1 MAAFEAAYI
10 RGLVKERTHMQG
22 FTYEN
27 QGQNTYLVYQFDDRP
42 IDTMALG
49 MLTNNKIKGF
59 APAIYTEIDNQKFIK
74 YNVSSHVTLSKLFMG
89 DVRKM
94 RLLKTFVNIV
104 DAMQMLDAY
113 MLDRRTIMLDRDY
126 IYVDASTSDV
136 SMICVP
142 VVDEFAPIDEREFF
156 KNIIFSVSFAANE
169 NGDYVA
175 RILAYLNSVELFQLQ
190 DFKKMLEGLMS
201 EQPAAGMQN
210 VQPAMGA
217 LYMQNNPYQQT
228 PAGAPAQPQMNMK
241 PAVMQQPVPPVQPQN
256 RPTDIGQEPAIQNV
270 YVSSGASAKDIK
282 LAKREEMLKQQ
293 EEERAREMARN
304 PIAPENVDMG
314 FAVPGMSTNQ
324 YASRPK
330 AAAPAVP
337 AKKASKGKKNSGSS
351 EDDISLFYL
360 MQHYSKENK
369 EKYKAAKERKKSGN
383 TATEAPVA
391 KKQASVIKPM
401 AASAVQQPPVSN
413 PYQAAPAQPQAPV
426 MNNPYQA
433 APVQPQAPAMANPYQ
448 AAPAQPQAPVMNNP
462 YQAAPVQPQTPA
474 MANPYQTAPAQPQAP
489 AVSNP
494 YQAAPVQ
501 PQAPQMPAMGGMQ
514 DDYDQT
520 TLIKNTGN
528 TDDAGTT
535 VLNAAT
541 KVERHP
547 YLYQVK
553 NGRKIYLD
561 KKTNRIG
568 KNREVVDICI
578 DGNPA
583 ISRCH
588 AIFYRVDD
596 ACYIEDLNS
605 TNGTFVDD
613 QQITSN
619 CKTMVRVGSRVK
631 LGDEEFELRYD

>member
-201 EQPAAGMQN
+201 EQPAVGMQN

-217 LYMQNNPYQQT
+217 PYMQNNPYQQT

-293 EEERAREMARN
+293 EEERAREMAKN

-324 YASRPK
+324 YASKPK

-462 YQAAPVQPQTPA
+462 YQAAP
-474 MANPYQTAPAQPQAP
+474 AQPQAP
-489 AVSNP
+489 VMNNP
-494 YQAAPVQ
+494 YP
-501 PQAPQMPAMGGMQ
+501 APQMPAMGGMQ

>member
-201 EQPAAGMQN
+201 EQPAVGMQN

-217 LYMQNNPYQQT
+217 PYMQNNPYQQT

-293 EEERAREMARN
+293 EEERAREMAKN

-324 YASRPK
+324 YASKPK

-337 AKKASKGKKNSGSS
+337 AKKTSKGKKNSGSS

-448 AAPAQPQAPVMNNP
+448 AAPAQPQAPAMNS
-462 YQAAPVQPQTPA
+462 
-474 MANPYQTAPAQPQAP
+474 PYQTAPAQPQAP
-489 AVSNP
+489 VMNNP
-494 YQAAPVQ
+494 YP
-501 PQAPQMPAMGGMQ
+501 APQMPAMGGMQ

>member
-104 DAMQMLDAY
+104 DAMEMLDAY
-113 MLDRRTIMLDRDY
+113 MLDRRTIMLDRDH

-217 LYMQNNPYQQT
+217 PYMQNNPYQQT

-293 EEERAREMARN
+293 EEERAREMAKN

-324 YASRPK
+324 YASKPK
-330 AAAPAVP
+330 AAAPAAP

-369 EKYKAAKERKKSGN
+369 EKYKAAKERKKYGN

-391 KKQASVIKPM
+391 KKQASVIKPVA

-413 PYQAAPAQPQAPV
+413 PYQAAP
-426 MNNPYQA
+426 
-433 APVQPQAPAMANPYQ
+433 VQPQAPAMNNPYQ
-448 AAPAQPQAPVMNNP
+448 AAPAQPQAPAMNSPYQTAQPQAPVMNNP
-462 YQAAPVQPQTPA
+462 YP
-474 MANPYQTAPAQPQAP
+474 
-489 AVSNP
+489 
-494 YQAAPVQ
+494 
-501 PQAPQMPAMGGMQ
+501 APQMPALGGMH

>member
-1 MAAFEAAYI
+1 MADVKTAQI
-10 RGLVKERTHMQG
+10 RELVKERTHMQG

-217 LYMQNNPYQQT
+217 PYMQNNPYQQT

-324 YASRPK
+324 YASKPK
-330 AAAPAVP
+330 AVSAAPAQ
-337 AKKASKGKKNSGSS
+337 KASKGKKNSGSS

-383 TATEAPVA
+383 TATEAPIA
-391 KKQASVIKPM
+391 KKQASVIKPV
-401 AASAVQQPPVSN
+401 AASAVQQPPVG
-413 PYQAAPAQPQAPV
+413 
-426 MNNPYQA
+426 
-433 APVQPQAPAMANPYQ
+433 
-448 AAPAQPQAPVMNNP
+448 NP

-474 MANPYQTAPAQPQAP
+474 MSNPYQTAPAQPQAP
-489 AVSNP
+489 AMSNP
-494 YQAAPVQ
+494 YQTAPAQ
-501 PQAPQMPAMGGMQ
+501 PQASVMNNPYPAPQMPAMGGMQ

>member
-1 MAAFEAAYI
+1 MADVKTAQI
-10 RGLVKERTHMQG
+10 RELVKERTHMQG

-201 EQPAAGMQN
+201 EPAVGMQN

-217 LYMQNNPYQQT
+217 PYMQNNPYQQT

-293 EEERAREMARN
+293 EEERAREMAKN

-324 YASRPK
+324 YASKPK

-413 PYQAAPAQPQAPV
+413 PYQAEPAQPQAPV

-448 AAPAQPQAPVMNNP
+448 AAPAQPQAPAMNS
-462 YQAAPVQPQTPA
+462 
-474 MANPYQTAPAQPQAP
+474 PYQTAPAQPQAP
-489 AVSNP
+489 VMNNP
-494 YQAAPVQ
+494 YP
-501 PQAPQMPAMGGMQ
+501 APQMPAMGGMQ

>member
-201 EQPAAGMQN
+201 EQPAVGIQN

-217 LYMQNNPYQQT
+217 PYMQNNPYQQT

-293 EEERAREMARN
+293 EEERAREMAKN

-324 YASRPK
+324 YASKPK

-391 KKQASVIKPM
+391 KKQVSVIKPM

-413 PYQAAPAQPQAPV
+413 PYQAAPAQPQAP
-426 MNNPYQA
+426 
-433 APVQPQAPAMANPYQ
+433 AMSNPYQ
-448 AAPAQPQAPVMNNP
+448 AAPAQPQAPAMNS
-462 YQAAPVQPQTPA
+462 
-474 MANPYQTAPAQPQAP
+474 PYQTAPAQPQAP

>member
-104 DAMQMLDAY
+104 DAMQMIDAY

-217 LYMQNNPYQQT
+217 PYMQNNPYQQT

-293 EEERAREMARN
+293 EEERAREMAKN

-324 YASRPK
+324 YASKPK

-426 MNNPYQA
+426 MNNPYQT
-433 APVQPQAPAMANPYQ
+433 APAEPQAPAMANPYQ
-448 AAPAQPQAPVMNNP
+448 AAPVQPQAPAMNSPYQTAPAQPQAPVMNNP
-462 YQAAPVQPQTPA
+462 YP
-474 MANPYQTAPAQPQAP
+474 
-489 AVSNP
+489 
-494 YQAAPVQ
+494 
-501 PQAPQMPAMGGMQ
+501 APQMPAMGGMQ

>member
-89 DVRKM
+89 DVRKK

-201 EQPAAGMQN
+201 EQPAVGMQN

-217 LYMQNNPYQQT
+217 PYMQNNPYQQT

-293 EEERAREMARN
+293 EEERAREMAKN

-324 YASRPK
+324 YASKPK

-448 AAPAQPQAPVMNNP
+448 AAPAQPQAPAMNS
-462 YQAAPVQPQTPA
+462 
-474 MANPYQTAPAQPQAP
+474 PYQTAPAQPQAP
-489 AVSNP
+489 VMNNP
-494 YQAAPVQ
+494 YP
-501 PQAPQMPAMGGMQ
+501 APQMPAMGGMQ

>member
-1 MAAFEAAYI
+1 
-10 RGLVKERTHMQG
+10 MQG

-201 EQPAAGMQN
+201 EQPAVGMQN

-217 LYMQNNPYQQT
+217 PYTQNNPYQQT

-293 EEERAREMARN
+293 EEERAREMAKN

-324 YASRPK
+324 YASKPK

-337 AKKASKGKKNSGSS
+337 AKKASKGNKNSGSS

-448 AAPAQPQAPVMNNP
+448 TAPAQPQA
-462 YQAAPVQPQTPA
+462 PA
-474 MANPYQTAPAQPQAP
+474 MANPYQTAPVQPQAS
-489 AVSNP
+489 VMNNP
-494 YQAAPVQ
+494 YP
-501 PQAPQMPAMGGMQ
+501 APQMPAMGGMQ

>member
-1 MAAFEAAYI
+1 
-10 RGLVKERTHMQG
+10 MQG

-217 LYMQNNPYQQT
+217 PYMQNNPYQQT
-228 PAGAPAQPQMNMK
+228 PVGAPAQPQMNMK

-293 EEERAREMARN
+293 EEERAREMAKN

-324 YASRPK
+324 YASKPK

-337 AKKASKGKKNSGSS
+337 AKKASKGNKNSGSS

-448 AAPAQPQAPVMNNP
+448 AAPAQPQAPAMNS
-462 YQAAPVQPQTPA
+462 
-474 MANPYQTAPAQPQAP
+474 PYQTAPAQPQAP
-489 AVSNP
+489 VMNNP
-494 YQAAPVQ
+494 YP
-501 PQAPQMPAMGGMQ
+501 APQMPAMGGMQ

>member
-1 MAAFEAAYI
+1 
-10 RGLVKERTHMQG
+10 MQG

-104 DAMQMLDAY
+104 DAMQMIDAY

-201 EQPAAGMQN
+201 EQPAVGMQN

-217 LYMQNNPYQQT
+217 PYTQNNPYQQT

-293 EEERAREMARN
+293 EEERAREMAKN

-324 YASRPK
+324 YASKPK

-413 PYQAAPAQPQAPV
+413 PYQAAPAQPQAPA
-426 MNNPYQA
+426 MNSPYQ
-433 APVQPQAPAMANPYQ
+433 P
-448 AAPAQPQAPVMNNP
+448 APAQPQAPVMNNP
-462 YQAAPVQPQTPA
+462 YP
-474 MANPYQTAPAQPQAP
+474 
-489 AVSNP
+489 
-494 YQAAPVQ
+494 
-501 PQAPQMPAMGGMQ
+501 APQMPAMGGMQ

>member
-1 MAAFEAAYI
+1 
-10 RGLVKERTHMQG
+10 MQG

-89 DVRKM
+89 DVRKI

-142 VVDEFAPIDEREFF
+142 VVDEFDPVDERELF

-217 LYMQNNPYQQT
+217 PYMQNNPYQQT

-293 EEERAREMARN
+293 EEERAREMAKN

-324 YASRPK
+324 YASKPK
-330 AAAPAVP
+330 AVSAAPAQ
-337 AKKASKGKKNSGSS
+337 KASKGKKNSGSS

-448 AAPAQPQAPVMNNP
+448 TAPAQPQAPAMNSPYQTAPAQPQAPVMNNP
-462 YQAAPVQPQTPA
+462 YP
-474 MANPYQTAPAQPQAP
+474 
-489 AVSNP
+489 
-494 YQAAPVQ
+494 
-501 PQAPQMPAMGGMQ
+501 APQMPAMGGMQ

>member
-1 MAAFEAAYI
+1 
-10 RGLVKERTHMQG
+10 MQG

-201 EQPAAGMQN
+201 EQPAVGMQN

-217 LYMQNNPYQQT
+217 PYTQNNPYQQT

-293 EEERAREMARN
+293 EEERAREMAKN

-324 YASRPK
+324 YASKPK

-337 AKKASKGKKNSGSS
+337 AKKASKGNKNSGSS

-413 PYQAAPAQPQAPV
+413 PYQAAPAQPQAPA
-426 MNNPYQA
+426 MNS
-433 APVQPQAPAMANPYQ
+433 
-448 AAPAQPQAPVMNNP
+448 
-462 YQAAPVQPQTPA
+462 
-474 MANPYQTAPAQPQAP
+474 PYQTAPAQPQAP
-489 AVSNP
+489 VTNNP
-494 YQAAPVQ
+494 YP
-501 PQAPQMPAMGGMQ
+501 APQMPAMGGMQ

>member
-1 MAAFEAAYI
+1 MADVKTAQI

-217 LYMQNNPYQQT
+217 PYMQNNPYQQT

-324 YASRPK
+324 YASKPK
-330 AAAPAVP
+330 AVSAAPAQ
-337 AKKASKGKKNSGSS
+337 KASKGKKNSGSS

-401 AASAVQQPPVSN
+401 AASAVQQPPVGN

-448 AAPAQPQAPVMNNP
+448 TAPAQPQAPAMANPYQAAPAQPQAPVMNNP
-462 YQAAPVQPQTPA
+462 YP
-474 MANPYQTAPAQPQAP
+474 
-489 AVSNP
+489 
-494 YQAAPVQ
+494 
-501 PQAPQMPAMGGMQ
+501 APQMPAMGGMQ
-514 DDYDQT
+514 DYYDQT
-520 TLIKNTGN
+520 TLIKSTGN

>member
-1 MAAFEAAYI
+1 
-10 RGLVKERTHMQG
+10 MQG

-201 EQPAAGMQN
+201 EQPAVGMQN

-217 LYMQNNPYQQT
+217 PYTQNNPYQQT

-293 EEERAREMARN
+293 EEERAREMAKN

-324 YASRPK
+324 YASKPK

-391 KKQASVIKPM
+391 KKQASVIKPVA

-413 PYQAAPAQPQAPV
+413 PYQAAPAQPQAPA
-426 MNNPYQA
+426 MNS
-433 APVQPQAPAMANPYQ
+433 
-448 AAPAQPQAPVMNNP
+448 
-462 YQAAPVQPQTPA
+462 
-474 MANPYQTAPAQPQAP
+474 PYQTAPAQPQAS
-489 AVSNP
+489 VMNNP
-494 YQAAPVQ
+494 YP
-501 PQAPQMPAMGGMQ
+501 APQMPAMGGMQ

>member
-217 LYMQNNPYQQT
+217 PYMQNNPYQQT

-324 YASRPK
+324 YASKPK
-330 AAAPAVP
+330 AVSAAPAQ
-337 AKKASKGKKNSGSS
+337 KASKGKKNSGSS

-383 TATEAPVA
+383 TATEAPIA
-391 KKQASVIKPM
+391 KKQASVIKPV
-401 AASAVQQPPVSN
+401 AASAVQQPPVG
-413 PYQAAPAQPQAPV
+413 
-426 MNNPYQA
+426 
-433 APVQPQAPAMANPYQ
+433 
-448 AAPAQPQAPVMNNP
+448 NP

-489 AVSNP
+489 AMSNP
-494 YQAAPVQ
+494 YQTAPAQ
-501 PQAPQMPAMGGMQ
+501 PQAPAMSNPYQTAPAQPQASVMNNPYPAPQMPAMGGMQ

>member
-104 DAMQMLDAY
+104 DAMQILDAY

-201 EQPAAGMQN
+201 EQPAVGMQN

-217 LYMQNNPYQQT
+217 PYMQNNPYQQT

-293 EEERAREMARN
+293 EEERAREMAKN

-324 YASRPK
+324 YASKPK

-448 AAPAQPQAPVMNNP
+448 AAPAQPQAPAMNS
-462 YQAAPVQPQTPA
+462 
-474 MANPYQTAPAQPQAP
+474 PYQTAPAQPQAP
-489 AVSNP
+489 VMNNP
-494 YQAAPVQ
+494 YP
-501 PQAPQMPAMGGMQ
+501 APQMPAMGGMQ

>member
-201 EQPAAGMQN
+201 EQPAVGMQN

-217 LYMQNNPYQQT
+217 PYMQNNPYQQT

-293 EEERAREMARN
+293 EEERAREMAKN

-324 YASRPK
+324 YASKPK

-413 PYQAAPAQPQAPV
+413 PYQAAPAQPQAPA
-426 MNNPYQA
+426 MNS
-433 APVQPQAPAMANPYQ
+433 
-448 AAPAQPQAPVMNNP
+448 
-462 YQAAPVQPQTPA
+462 
-474 MANPYQTAPAQPQAP
+474 PYQTAPAQPQAS
-489 AVSNP
+489 VMNNP
-494 YQAAPVQ
+494 YP
-501 PQAPQMPAMGGMQ
+501 APQIPAMGGMQ

>member
-201 EQPAAGMQN
+201 EQPAVGMQN
-210 VQPAMGA
+210 VQRAMGA
-217 LYMQNNPYQQT
+217 PYMQNNPYQQT

-293 EEERAREMARN
+293 EEERAREMAKN

-324 YASRPK
+324 YASKPK

-413 PYQAAPAQPQAPV
+413 PYQAAPAQPQAPA
-426 MNNPYQA
+426 MNSPYQT
-433 APVQPQAPAMANPYQ
+433 
-448 AAPAQPQAPVMNNP
+448 APAQPQAPVMNNP
-462 YQAAPVQPQTPA
+462 YP
-474 MANPYQTAPAQPQAP
+474 
-489 AVSNP
+489 
-494 YQAAPVQ
+494 
-501 PQAPQMPAMGGMQ
+501 APQMPAMGGMQ

>member
-201 EQPAAGMQN
+201 EQPAVGMQN

-217 LYMQNNPYQQT
+217 PYMQNNPYQQT

-293 EEERAREMARN
+293 EEERAREMAKN

-324 YASRPK
+324 YASKPK

-448 AAPAQPQAPVMNNP
+448 AAPAQPQAPAMNS
-462 YQAAPVQPQTPA
+462 
-474 MANPYQTAPAQPQAP
+474 PYQTAPAQPQAP
-489 AVSNP
+489 VMNNP
-494 YQAAPVQ
+494 YP
-501 PQAPQMPAMGGMQ
+501 APQMPAMGGMQ

-605 TNGTFVDD
+605 TNGAFVDD

>member
-156 KNIIFSVSFAANE
+156 KNIIFSVSFVANE

-201 EQPAAGMQN
+201 EQPAVGMQN

-217 LYMQNNPYQQT
+217 PYMQNNPYQQT

-293 EEERAREMARN
+293 EEERAREMAKN

-324 YASRPK
+324 YASKPK

-448 AAPAQPQAPVMNNP
+448 AAPAQPQAPAMNS
-462 YQAAPVQPQTPA
+462 
-474 MANPYQTAPAQPQAP
+474 PYQTAPAQPQAP
-489 AVSNP
+489 VMNNP
-494 YQAAPVQ
+494 YP
-501 PQAPQMPAMGGMQ
+501 APQMPAMGGMQ

>member
-1 MAAFEAAYI
+1 
-10 RGLVKERTHMQG
+10 MQG

-89 DVRKM
+89 DVRKI

-113 MLDRRTIMLDRDY
+113 MLHRITIMLDRDY

-142 VVDEFAPIDEREFF
+142 VVDEFDPVDERELF

-217 LYMQNNPYQQT
+217 PYMQNNPYQQT

-293 EEERAREMARN
+293 EEERAREMAKN

-324 YASRPK
+324 YASKPK
-330 AAAPAVP
+330 AVSAAPAQ
-337 AKKASKGKKNSGSS
+337 KASKGKKNSGSS

-448 AAPAQPQAPVMNNP
+448 TAPAQPQAPAMNSPYQTAPAQPQAPVMNNP
-462 YQAAPVQPQTPA
+462 YP
-474 MANPYQTAPAQPQAP
+474 
-489 AVSNP
+489 
-494 YQAAPVQ
+494 
-501 PQAPQMPAMGGMQ
+501 APQMPAMGGMQ

>member
-201 EQPAAGMQN
+201 EQPAVGMQN

-217 LYMQNNPYQQT
+217 PYMQNNPYQQT

-293 EEERAREMARN
+293 EEERAREMAKN

-324 YASRPK
+324 YASKPK

-433 APVQPQAPAMANPYQ
+433 APVQPQEPALANPYQ
-448 AAPAQPQAPVMNNP
+448 AAPAQPQAPAMNS
-462 YQAAPVQPQTPA
+462 
-474 MANPYQTAPAQPQAP
+474 PYQTAPAQPQAP
-489 AVSNP
+489 VMNNP
-494 YQAAPVQ
+494 YP
-501 PQAPQMPAMGGMQ
+501 APQMPAMGGMQ

>member
-1 MAAFEAAYI
+1 
-10 RGLVKERTHMQG
+10 MQG

-190 DFKKMLEGLMS
+190 DFKKMLEGFMS

-217 LYMQNNPYQQT
+217 PYMQNNPYQQT
-228 PAGAPAQPQMNMK
+228 PAGVPAQPQMNMK

-293 EEERAREMARN
+293 EEERAREMAKN

-324 YASRPK
+324 YASKPK
-330 AAAPAVP
+330 AAPAVP
-337 AKKASKGKKNSGSS
+337 AKKASKGNKNSGSS

-391 KKQASVIKPM
+391 KKQASVIKPVA

-413 PYQAAPAQPQAPV
+413 PYQAAPVQPQAPV

-462 YQAAPVQPQTPA
+462 YP
-474 MANPYQTAPAQPQAP
+474 
-489 AVSNP
+489 
-494 YQAAPVQ
+494 
-501 PQAPQMPAMGGMQ
+501 APQMPAMGGMQ

>member
-1 MAAFEAAYI
+1 MADVKTAQI
-10 RGLVKERTHMQG
+10 RELVKERTHMQG

-201 EQPAAGMQN
+201 EQPAVGMQN

-217 LYMQNNPYQQT
+217 PYMQNNPYQQT

-293 EEERAREMARN
+293 EEERAREMAKN

-324 YASRPK
+324 YASKPK
-330 AAAPAVP
+330 AVSAAPAQ
-337 AKKASKGKKNSGSS
+337 KASKGKKNSGSS

-401 AASAVQQPPVSN
+401 AASAVQQPPVG
-413 PYQAAPAQPQAPV
+413 
-426 MNNPYQA
+426 
-433 APVQPQAPAMANPYQ
+433 NPYQ

-489 AVSNP
+489 VMNNP
-494 YQAAPVQ
+494 YP
-501 PQAPQMPAMGGMQ
+501 APQMPAMGGMQ

>member
-201 EQPAAGMQN
+201 EQPAVGMQN

-217 LYMQNNPYQQT
+217 PYMQNNPYQQT

-293 EEERAREMARN
+293 EEERAREMAKN

-324 YASRPK
+324 YASKPK

-360 MQHYSKENK
+360 TQHYSKENK

-413 PYQAAPAQPQAPV
+413 PYQAAPAQPQAPA
-426 MNNPYQA
+426 MNSPYQT
-433 APVQPQAPAMANPYQ
+433 
-448 AAPAQPQAPVMNNP
+448 APAQPQAPVMNNP
-462 YQAAPVQPQTPA
+462 YP
-474 MANPYQTAPAQPQAP
+474 
-489 AVSNP
+489 
-494 YQAAPVQ
+494 
-501 PQAPQMPAMGGMQ
+501 APQMPAMGGMQ

>member
-201 EQPAAGMQN
+201 EQPAVGMQN

-217 LYMQNNPYQQT
+217 PYMQNNPYQQT

-293 EEERAREMARN
+293 EEERAREMAKN

-324 YASRPK
+324 YASKPK

-413 PYQAAPAQPQAPV
+413 PYQAAPAQPQAPA
-426 MNNPYQA
+426 MNIPYQT
-433 APVQPQAPAMANPYQ
+433 
-448 AAPAQPQAPVMNNP
+448 APAQPQAPVMNNP
-462 YQAAPVQPQTPA
+462 YP
-474 MANPYQTAPAQPQAP
+474 
-489 AVSNP
+489 
-494 YQAAPVQ
+494 
-501 PQAPQMPAMGGMQ
+501 APQMPAMGGMQ

>member
-175 RILAYLNSVELFQLQ
+175 WILAYLNSVELFQLQ

-201 EQPAAGMQN
+201 EQPAVGMQN

-217 LYMQNNPYQQT
+217 PYMQNNPYQQT

-293 EEERAREMARN
+293 EEERAREMAKN

-324 YASRPK
+324 YASKPK

-448 AAPAQPQAPVMNNP
+448 AAPAQPQAPAMNS
-462 YQAAPVQPQTPA
+462 
-474 MANPYQTAPAQPQAP
+474 PYQTAPAQPQAP
-489 AVSNP
+489 VMNNP
-494 YQAAPVQ
+494 YP
-501 PQAPQMPAMGGMQ
+501 APQMPAMGGMQ

>member
-1 MAAFEAAYI
+1 
-10 RGLVKERTHMQG
+10 MQG

-217 LYMQNNPYQQT
+217 PYMQNNPYQQT
-228 PAGAPAQPQMNMK
+228 PVGAPAQPQMNMN

-293 EEERAREMARN
+293 EEERAREMAKN

-324 YASRPK
+324 YASKPK

-337 AKKASKGKKNSGSS
+337 AKKASKGNKNSGSS

-391 KKQASVIKPM
+391 KKQASVIKPVA

-413 PYQAAPAQPQAPV
+413 PYQAAPVQPQTPV

-448 AAPAQPQAPVMNNP
+448 AAPVQPQAPAMNSPYQTAPAQPQAPVMNNP
-462 YQAAPVQPQTPA
+462 YP
-474 MANPYQTAPAQPQAP
+474 
-489 AVSNP
+489 
-494 YQAAPVQ
+494 
-501 PQAPQMPAMGGMQ
+501 APQMPAMGGMQ

>member
-1 MAAFEAAYI
+1 MADVKTAQI
-10 RGLVKERTHMQG
+10 RELVKERTHMQG

-201 EQPAAGMQN
+201 EQPAVGMQN

-217 LYMQNNPYQQT
+217 PYTQNNPYQQT

-293 EEERAREMARN
+293 EEERAREMAKN

-324 YASRPK
+324 YASKPK

-337 AKKASKGKKNSGSS
+337 AKKASKGNKNSGSS

-413 PYQAAPAQPQAPV
+413 SYQAAPAQPQAPV

-448 AAPAQPQAPVMNNP
+448 AAPAQPQAPAMNS
-462 YQAAPVQPQTPA
+462 
-474 MANPYQTAPAQPQAP
+474 PYQTAPAQPQAP
-489 AVSNP
+489 VMNNP
-494 YQAAPVQ
+494 YP
-501 PQAPQMPAMGGMQ
+501 APQMPAMGGMQ

>member
-201 EQPAAGMQN
+201 EQPAVGMQN

-217 LYMQNNPYQQT
+217 PYMQNNPYQQT

-293 EEERAREMARN
+293 EEERAREMAKN

-324 YASRPK
+324 YASKPK

-337 AKKASKGKKNSGSS
+337 AKKASKGNKNSGSS

-413 PYQAAPAQPQAPV
+413 PYQAAPAQPQAPA
-426 MNNPYQA
+426 MNSPYQT
-433 APVQPQAPAMANPYQ
+433 
-448 AAPAQPQAPVMNNP
+448 APAQPQAPVMNNP
-462 YQAAPVQPQTPA
+462 YP
-474 MANPYQTAPAQPQAP
+474 
-489 AVSNP
+489 
-494 YQAAPVQ
+494 
-501 PQAPQMPAMGGMQ
+501 APQMPAMGGMQ

>member
-1 MAAFEAAYI
+1 
-10 RGLVKERTHMQG
+10 MQG

-201 EQPAAGMQN
+201 EQPAVGMQN

-217 LYMQNNPYQQT
+217 PYTQNNPYQQT

-293 EEERAREMARN
+293 EEERAREMAKN

-324 YASRPK
+324 YASKPK

-433 APVQPQAPAMANPYQ
+433 APVQPQAPATANPYQ
-448 AAPAQPQAPVMNNP
+448 AAPAQPQAAAMNS
-462 YQAAPVQPQTPA
+462 
-474 MANPYQTAPAQPQAP
+474 PYQTAPAQPQAS
-489 AVSNP
+489 VMNNP
-494 YQAAPVQ
+494 YP
-501 PQAPQMPAMGGMQ
+501 APQMPAMGGMQ

>member
-201 EQPAAGMQN
+201 EQPAVGMQN

-217 LYMQNNPYQQT
+217 PYMQNNPYQQT

-293 EEERAREMARN
+293 EEERAREMAKN

-324 YASRPK
+324 YASKPK

-337 AKKASKGKKNSGSS
+337 AKKASKGNKNSGSS

-448 AAPAQPQAPVMNNP
+448 AAPAQPQAPAMNS
-462 YQAAPVQPQTPA
+462 
-474 MANPYQTAPAQPQAP
+474 PYQTAPAQPQAP
-489 AVSNP
+489 VMNNP
-494 YQAAPVQ
+494 YP
-501 PQAPQMPAMGGMQ
+501 APQMPAMGGMQ

>member
-1 MAAFEAAYI
+1 MADVKTAQI
-10 RGLVKERTHMQG
+10 RELVKERTHMQG

-201 EQPAAGMQN
+201 EQPAVGMQN

-217 LYMQNNPYQQT
+217 PYTQNNPYQQT

-293 EEERAREMARN
+293 EEERAREMAKN

-324 YASRPK
+324 YASKPK

-391 KKQASVIKPM
+391 KKQASVIKPVA

-413 PYQAAPAQPQAPV
+413 PYQAAPVQPQAPV

-448 AAPAQPQAPVMNNP
+448 AAPAQPQAPAMNS
-462 YQAAPVQPQTPA
+462 
-474 MANPYQTAPAQPQAP
+474 PYQTAPAQPQAS
-489 AVSNP
+489 VMNNP
-494 YQAAPVQ
+494 YP
-501 PQAPQMPAMGGMQ
+501 APQMPAMGGMQ

>member
-201 EQPAAGMQN
+201 EQPAVGMQN

-217 LYMQNNPYQQT
+217 PYMQNNPYQQT

-293 EEERAREMARN
+293 EEERAREMAKN

-324 YASRPK
+324 YASKPK
-330 AAAPAVP
+330 AAAHAVP

-448 AAPAQPQAPVMNNP
+448 AAPAPPQAPAMNS
-462 YQAAPVQPQTPA
+462 
-474 MANPYQTAPAQPQAP
+474 PYQTAPAQPQAP
-489 AVSNP
+489 VMNNP
-494 YQAAPVQ
+494 YP
-501 PQAPQMPAMGGMQ
+501 APQMPAMGGMQ

>member
-201 EQPAAGMQN
+201 EQPAVGMQN

-217 LYMQNNPYQQT
+217 PYMQNNPYQQT

-293 EEERAREMARN
+293 EEERAREMAKN

-324 YASRPK
+324 YASKPK

-413 PYQAAPAQPQAPV
+413 PYQAAPAQPQAPA

-448 AAPAQPQAPVMNNP
+448 AAPAQPQAPAMNS
-462 YQAAPVQPQTPA
+462 
-474 MANPYQTAPAQPQAP
+474 PYQTAPAQPQAP
-489 AVSNP
+489 VMNNP
-494 YQAAPVQ
+494 YP
-501 PQAPQMPAMGGMQ
+501 APQMPAMGGMQ

>member
-201 EQPAAGMQN
+201 EQPAVGMQN

-217 LYMQNNPYQQT
+217 PYMQNNPYQQT

-293 EEERAREMARN
+293 EEERAREMAKN

-324 YASRPK
+324 YASKPK

-426 MNNPYQA
+426 MKNPYQA

-448 AAPAQPQAPVMNNP
+448 AAPAQPQAPAMNS
-462 YQAAPVQPQTPA
+462 
-474 MANPYQTAPAQPQAP
+474 PYQTAPAQPQAP
-489 AVSNP
+489 VMNNP
-494 YQAAPVQ
+494 YP
-501 PQAPQMPAMGGMQ
+501 APQMPAMGGMQ

>member
-1 MAAFEAAYI
+1 MADVKTAQI
-10 RGLVKERTHMQG
+10 RELVKERTHMQG

-27 QGQNTYLVYQFDDRP
+27 QGQNTYLVYQFGDRP

-217 LYMQNNPYQQT
+217 PYMQNNPYQQT

-324 YASRPK
+324 YASKPK
-330 AAAPAVP
+330 AVSAAPAQ
-337 AKKASKGKKNSGSS
+337 KASKGKKNSGSS

-383 TATEAPVA
+383 TATEAPIA
-391 KKQASVIKPM
+391 KKQASVIKPV
-401 AASAVQQPPVSN
+401 AASAVQQPPVG
-413 PYQAAPAQPQAPV
+413 
-426 MNNPYQA
+426 
-433 APVQPQAPAMANPYQ
+433 
-448 AAPAQPQAPVMNNP
+448 NP

-489 AVSNP
+489 AMSNP
-494 YQAAPVQ
+494 YQTAPAQPQAPVMNN
-501 PQAPQMPAMGGMQ
+501 PYPAPQMPAMGGMQ